1 MAHIYCHFL
10 SLGVLPL
17 VSVVTDSQFWNLY
30 KGFREGR
37 NSNVFD
43 PPPDSTLQRL
53 AELVRHARTTVPFY
67 QERFA
72 SFGSSDVDSIER
84 FRQLPTT
91 KKSEI
96 TANFP
101 DRITSS
107 IEQFPPWRY
116 RSTSGTTER
125 LTAIHDYRKREMVR
139 ASQLLAL
146 NSSTSYQPGM
156 KYLEIPPNVCRNVCG
171 VSDTKEPGLTEF
183 IIENLRAKKV
193 LTPAFRSDL
202 KGLIE
207 RQWLYRQVALPSYGA
222 AGFGQFPEDLDWY
235 LRAIEDYRPSV
246 VKALPAYLYA
256 LAIHIL
262 DERRRPPK
270 ISRGLSPMGGSMSP
284 YMKQVI
290 ESAFEC
296 PVHEDYGSAEFGA
309 IAAECGYRNGLH
321 DFRGLFHVEVL
332 RDNRPAAPGELGKV
346 VITDLYNYAMPFI
359 RYEIGDVAVRR
370 NGRCPCGR
378 DTMRLEMHGRVRDC
392 LPGRK
397 GEVITPDQI
406 ADLVFSQS
414 DVFAFQL
421 EVSSRSSA
429 SLRVVPRSG
438 RTPDVKAIVGLI
450 KDLIGDHISIQTKI
464 TPTIQPE
471 PGGKFRFVKN
481 LTDSGEQLF
490 R

>member
-1 MAHIYCHFL
+1 MAHIYSHFL
-10 SLGVLPL
+10 KLGVLPL
-17 VSVVTDSQFWNLY
+17 VGVLTDSQFWNLY
-30 KGFREGR
+30 KSFQGGAPMD
-37 NSNVFD
+37 VFD
-43 PPPDSTLQRL
+43 PPPDSILRRL
-53 AELVRHARTTVPFY
+53 TQLVEHARTTVPFY
-67 QERFA
+67 RDLYSSLSSP
-72 SFGSSDVDSIER
+72 SFDSTHG
-84 FRQLPTT
+84 FQQLPSVR
-91 KKSEI
+91 KADI

-101 DRITSS
+101 DRISS
-107 IEQFPPWRY
+107 SVEQFPPWRY

-146 NSSTSYQPGM
+146 NSATSYQPGM
-156 KYLEIPPNVCRNVCG
+156 KYLEIPPNICRNVCG
-171 VSDTKEPGLTEF
+171 LSNTREPGLAEF
-183 IIENLRAKKV
+183 VIENLRTKKV
-193 LTPAFRSDL
+193 LTPSFRSDL

-222 AGFGQFPEDLDWY
+222 AGYGQFPEDLDAH

-256 LAIHIL
+256 LAIHIVE
-262 DERRRPPK
+262 ERRRPPR
-270 ISRGLSPMGGSMSP
+270 IPRGLSPMGGSLST
-284 YMKQVI
+284 YMKRVV

-309 IAAECGYRNGLH
+309 IAAECGSQNGLH
-321 DFRGLFHVEVL
+321 LFRGLFHVEVL
-332 RDNRPAAPGELGKV
+332 RGNRPAAAGELGKV

-359 RYEIGDVAVRR
+359 RYEIGDSAVFRS
-370 NGRCPCGR
+370 GRCLCGR
-378 DTMRLEMHGRVRDC
+378 ETMRLEVHGRVRDC
-392 LPGRK
+392 LPGK
-397 GEVITPDQI
+397 DGEVITPDQI
-406 ADLVFSQS
+406 ADLVLSQR

-421 EVSSRSSA
+421 EVSSHWSA
-429 SLRVVPRSG
+429 SLRIVPRRG
-438 RTPDVKAIVGLI
+438 RTPDLKTIAGLI
-450 KDLIGDHISIQTKI
+450 ADRIGISIQSKI